1 MLEIGRLQQ
10 LTIARIDD
18 RGAWLQAG
26 DAAVLLPLRE
36 LPAGSAVGQAL
47 EVLVYHDG
55 SGAPVATLRQPKGEV
70 GEFALLKASQST
82 RHGAF
87 LDWGLEKDVLCPFS
101 EQPERMRPGRS
112 YLVKLCLD
120 SQGRVVATAQI
131 ERCLEPPT
139 GELVEGEA
147 VQLQLWEFTDLGA
160 KVIINGRFGGLLYHD
175 DLPSGLRR
183 GSRLSGYIKRLRN
196 DGKIDVCLRQGG
208 AAGAAEATGVL
219 LAALRL
225 HGELALSDQSSP
237 ELVQQTLGLSKK
249 AFKKALGG
257 LYKAGLVE
265 MSPEGIKLKDK
276 EKAGH

>member
-26 DAAVLLPLRE
+26 DASVLLPLRE
-36 LPAGSAVGQAL
+36 LPAGSAPGQTL

-55 SGAPVATLRQPKGEV
+55 SGVPVATLRQPKGQV
-70 GEFALLKASQST
+70 GEFALLKVSQST
-82 RHGAF
+82 KHGAF

-131 ERCLEPPT
+131 ERCLEPPA
-139 GELVEGEA
+139 GELAEGDA

-160 KVIINGRFGGLLYHD
+160 KVIINQRFGGLLYQD
-175 DLPSGLRR
+175 ELPSGLRR
-183 GSRLSGYIKRLRN
+183 GSRLSGYIKRLRE

-208 AAGAAEATGVL
+208 AAGAAESAGVL
-219 LAALRL
+219 LAALRSHGFLPL
-225 HGELALSDQSSP
+225 HDQSSP
-237 ELVQQTLGLSKK
+237 EQIQQLLGLSKK

-265 MSPEGIKLKDK
+265 LEADGVRLKGK
-276 EKAGH
+276 

>member
-10 LTIARIDD
+10 LTISQIDD

-26 DAAVLLPLRE
+26 DESVLLPLRE
-36 LPAGSAVGQAL
+36 LPADSAPGQTL

-55 SGAPVATLRQPKGEV
+55 SGFPVATLRQPKGQV
-70 GEFALLKASQST
+70 GEFALLKVSQST
-82 RHGAF
+82 KHGAF
-87 LDWGLEKDVLCPFS
+87 LDWGLEKDVLVPFS

-120 SQGRVVATAQI
+120 SQGRVVGTACI
-131 ERCLEPPT
+131 ERCLEPPGT
-139 GELVEGEA
+139 ELAEGDA

-160 KVIINGRFGGLLYHD
+160 KVIINERFGGLLYHD
-175 DLPSGLRR
+175 ELPTGLRR
-183 GSRLSGYIKRLRN
+183 GSRLSGYIKRLRE
-196 DGKIDVCLRQGG
+196 DGKIDVCLRLGG

-225 HGELALSDQSSP
+225 HGALPLSDQSPP

-265 MSPEGIKLKDK
+265 MNDEGIKLKAK
-276 EKAGH
+276 EKPAQ

>member
-1 MLEIGRLQQ
+1 MFEIGRRQSLP
-10 LTIARIDD
+10 IARIDE

-26 DAAVLLPLRE
+26 AESVLLPQRE
-36 LPAGSAVGQAL
+36 LPAGAVPGQSL
-47 EVLVYHDG
+47 EAFVYRDSSG
-55 SGAPVATLRQPKGEV
+55 SPVATLRQPKGEV
-70 GEFALLKASQST
+70 GEFVLLKVSQST

-139 GELVEGEA
+139 TELAEGEA
-147 VQLQLWEFTDLGA
+147 VELQLWEHTDLGA
-160 KVIINGRFGGLLYHD
+160 KVIINGRFAGLLYQD
-175 DLPSGLRR
+175 ELPAGLRR
-183 GSRLSGYIKRLRN
+183 GERLSGYIKRLRE
-196 DGKIDVCLRQGG
+196 DGKIDVCLRQSG
-208 AAGAAEATGVL
+208 AAGAAEATGIL
-219 LAALRL
+219 LAALRSHGFLPL
-225 HGELALSDQSSP
+225 HDQSSP
-237 ELVQQTLGLSKK
+237 QQIQQLLGLSKK

-265 MSPEGIKLKDK
+265 LEADGVRLKAK
-276 EKAGH
+276 